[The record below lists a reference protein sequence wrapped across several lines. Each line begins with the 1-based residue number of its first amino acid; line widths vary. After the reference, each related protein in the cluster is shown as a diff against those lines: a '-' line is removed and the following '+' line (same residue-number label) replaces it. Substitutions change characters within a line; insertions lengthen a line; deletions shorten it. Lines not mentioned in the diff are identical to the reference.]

1 MELFLKNHINI
12 FLNDILLKR
21 ISGAISFMIKNKV
34 IIRVIIL
41 MLNNTILHT
50 PFIAYIAQL
59 LSH

>member
-1 MELFLKNHINI
+1 MELFLKNYINI
-12 FLNDILLKR
+12 FLNDILLKS
-21 ISGAISFMIKNKV
+21 ISGAIKNKV
-34 IIRVIIL
+34 IIREMIL

>member
-1 MELFLKNHINI
+1 MELFLKNYINI
-12 FLNDILLKR
+12 FLNDILLKS
-21 ISGAISFMIKNKV
+21 ISGAIKNKV
-34 IIRVIIL
+34 MIRVMIL

>member
-1 MELFLKNHINI
+1 MELFLKHYINI
-12 FLNDILLKR
+12 FLNDILLKG
-21 ISGAISFMIKNKV
+21 ISGAIKNKV
-34 IIRVIIL
+34 IIRVMIL

>member
-1 MELFLKNHINI
+1 MELFLKNYINI
-12 FLNDILLKR
+12 FLNDILLKS
-21 ISGAISFMIKNKV
+21 ISGAIKNKV
-34 IIRVIIL
+34 IIRVMIL

>member
-1 MELFLKNHINI
+1 MELFLKNYINI
-12 FLNDILLKR
+12 FLNDILLKS
-21 ISGAISFMIKNKV
+21 ISGAIKNKV
-34 IIRVIIL
+34 IIRVLIL

>member
-1 MELFLKNHINI
+1 MELFLKNYINI
-12 FLNDILLKR
+12 VLNDILLKS
-21 ISGAISFMIKNKV
+21 ISGAIKNKV
-34 IIRVIIL
+34 IIRVMIL

>member
-1 MELFLKNHINI
+1 MELFLKYYINI
-12 FLNDILLKR
+12 FLNDILLKS
-21 ISGAISFMIKNKV
+21 ISGAIKNKV
-34 IIRVIIL
+34 IIRVMIL